1 MATKPSQGPAAA
13 AEALT
18 SGLVTFLTE
27 GLRLAGVGKQR
38 FEQLQVEGKA
48 KVAKPLR
55 RGDVQGVMQ
64 RIRKDFA
71 NAYFVT
77 G

>member
-38 FEQLQVEGKA
+38 FEQLQVEGQA